1 MTCLCHSEEGAR
13 LERTGA
19 VTSASSG
26 LGVPLP
32 LPCRWG
38 LRAWK
43 AETLVM
49 LFVHAQTVEI
59 SESDC
64 KEE

>member
-1 MTCLCHSEEGAR
+1 M
-13 LERTGA
+13 
-19 VTSASSG
+19 TSASSG